1 MKDIYLVST
10 VRVSVSDNAPDK
22 LEQML
27 AYISQHCDDATL
39 TSVAAYFRVHPN
51 TVSGMIK
58 RETGKTFGEVVR
70 EMRMSRALTLLNSG
84 KISIAQISRLCGYDN
99 PSNFYRVFKQS
110 FGMTPRA
117 YMAQHGGSND
127 SVTITEAVGRAPS
140 GGGAGEGAGGN
151 DAAGPADGVADDGG
165 DAGGPTGTGAR

>member
-58 RETGKTFGEVVR
+58 RGTGETFGEVVR

-117 YMAQHGGSND
+117 YMSQHGGSND
-127 SVTITEAVGRAPS
+127 SVTITEAVDRAPADEC
-140 GGGAGEGAGGN
+140 AGEGAERGAAASAADG
-151 DAAGPADGVADDGG
+151 AAGDGG
-165 DAGGPTGTGAR
+165 DATGPADTGTR